1 MWHMSTAIRMIVALC
16 IWAVVFLA
24 SLDSQEHAWG
34 ASASIGDLQF
44 CRPDDVTLLGWFDAN
59 ITIVNRGSEPVRVL
73 LNRERLRYARF
84 GDTAQSVLTGE
95 GVVSFGGHDYVSAV
109 DALDPEGADIRTV
122 QPNTSYDALLKI
134 AVLVRV
140 ARDAPADTIGIGRH
154 FVRIA
159 VDL

>member
-1 MWHMSTAIRMIVALC
+1 M
-16 IWAVVFLA
+16 
-24 SLDSQEHAWG
+24 
-34 ASASIGDLQF
+34 
-44 CRPDDVTLLGWFDAN
+44 
-59 ITIVNRGSEPVRVL
+59 
-73 LNRERLRYARF
+73 
-84 GDTAQSVLTGE
+84 
-95 GVVSFGGHDYVSAV
+95 SFGGHDYVSAV

-159 VDL
+159 VDLAVLQMPAEGRPASGSAERADWQSVTIDPVEIVVDPSNEVAPCN